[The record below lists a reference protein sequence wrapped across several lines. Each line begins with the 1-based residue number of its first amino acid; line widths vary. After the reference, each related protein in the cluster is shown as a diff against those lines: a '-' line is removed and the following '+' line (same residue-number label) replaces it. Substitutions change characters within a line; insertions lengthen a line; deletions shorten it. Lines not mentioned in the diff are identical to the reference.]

1 MSRFLLNGLTSVF
14 VSLGL
19 SSASH
24 AGLAT
29 GGGYSYQGARRA
41 GAGGY
46 AGTMFASLATF
57 PGAEPKPSKWAR
69 AEATSTKIEQL
80 EIANATAIRELVIID
95 AAVPEKH
102 QIYEKREPG
111 VAFATLRAGEDG
123 LAQLRAILSRYRDLR
138 ALHVFSHAEDGA
150 FYLGDSVVTKVTL
163 SREINTLASL
173 DQAMQ
178 DGADVMFYGCNLAR
192 GAKGEAL
199 LELVSAAAHVDVA
212 ASNDLTGSE
221 RLGGDWDLEIKK
233 GDIDAK
239 PRFDSIAMVDFTA
252 VLPYTGTLGLGSVT
266 PGYANAK
273 SYTIGGTSYT
283 IKFKSGGSGSKDLYN
298 YSAGY
303 IYIGTRDS
311 TQTSSSVY
319 FTSGET
325 FSLNSLYV
333 YHGFGAPTK
342 TIRVTSSKGG
352 TQDSTGPV
360 AASSGATI
368 NFSGAQ
374 WTDITSFTV
383 QYSDNASL
391 DWLKLDNISI
401 ANLQSSMDSDGTLVA
416 SAVVTEPVGL
426 NSTVDTTGEAVDLF
440 DFTLTDGGGGD
451 SLPMTV
457 SQIVINVSGTSTDTE
472 RDNIVWRLNGN
483 DASNVTGV
491 YDGAFDTITFS
502 SLSISVADNTS
513 ETYTVN
519 GYYGTPSG
527 LTEDHTVILSVDGDS
542 DLVVGSSGTQMASG
556 QSAVTNGSG
565 TTLDVTASQLTFSTQ
580 PAGSTSGLAL
590 TTQPVVAATDI
601 FSNVDV
607 DYVSDISLSE
617 SSSGILSGTTTKT
630 PVSGVATFTNVV
642 YTASADQEDFALTA
656 AASGLSDGTSNTVTS
671 DVVATQLRFSTQPAP
686 TSIDSGSSTSFT
698 TVPVVQAVDGSNTLD
713 AGYSTD
719 IVLSVTDP
727 NDSVLD
733 GTVNS
738 MSGTGDGDGSG
749 TTVTLTPSS
758 GSATFTNLAL
768 QYTNGGATDTIALQA
783 ASGGLSSANSSA
795 ITSTINNAP
804 VISNLNGDAVSW
816 AGVGGTVNLDSG
828 GDASGSD
835 TELDALNG
843 GNGDYSGGT
852 LTVQRVG
859 GAVTSDLF
867 GFDTSGAAFTV
878 NGSDLQSSGQS
889 FASFTNANGVLSI
902 TFNSASTTATTALVS
917 NVMSRIT
924 YRNDTPGGD
933 ASVRFTLSDG
943 SKSTTADASVQ
954 SDSIYITNTTDT
966 ASIDQTD
973 GVSFSEAIAIANADA
988 TGTQTLILASALAGQ
1003 TISATSAS
1011 SLAESLTL
1019 DLDSATGATISGGTL
1034 TLGGGVT
1041 LTMNNGSGDTGAI
1054 GTLFAGTGSLSKTG
1068 AGALTLTGVQT
1079 YSGTTT
1085 ISAGALSIASDSN
1098 VGSGQL
1104 VLNGGTLAV
1113 TGSTTINNAINI
1125 AADST
1130 LSVSTDITASGLF
1143 SGSNTLTKTGAAKL
1157 TLTNTG
1163 NEASYSGAMTVSAG
1177 TLSISSDENLSSGV
1191 ITLDSGTLTLS
1202 GATFTVDNSIVLGA
1216 GGGTVGAV
1224 SGAKVLS
1231 GVISGSGSFGKIGGP
1246 ALTLSGANTFSGGA
1260 SVNGVNGLIITDS
1273 SNLGSGNVT
1282 LKLNSL
1288 LSVTGSGVTIAN
1300 NLTMEDNATLSN
1312 ANDITWSGVI
1322 SGSGTLSKSGAGTLT
1337 LSGSQTQ
1344 TGGLNI
1350 TAGSVSIAGDGNLGS
1365 GTLTLDGGS
1374 LIVTGSGITVDNAL
1388 SLGASN
1394 GTISHANA
1402 LTWSGVIS
1410 GSGGLT
1416 KTGAGTL
1423 TLSATNTNT
1432 GSIALSAG
1440 TLDVSGAV
1448 GGAVNVA
1455 SGTTLQGQG
1464 SISGLVTVN
1473 SGATLQIGSSPGDLT
1488 LGNGLTVNSGGAL
1501 VARIN
1506 GTTAGSGY
1514 DQYNVTG
1521 AVTLGG
1527 TLSVLGSYSGSGGDS
1542 FTIISNDASDA
1553 VSGIFNGLSEGDKS
1567 TTLNGVPLT
1576 VSYLGSSGNDVTL
1589 SVIPPTVT
1597 DAKISI
1603 SGASG
1608 TSGAYKIGDTV
1619 TATWDDTGSGDNNG
1633 DITGVNVNFSA
1644 FGGGSSVAASNSA
1657 NTWTATY
1664 IITAGAVDG
1673 TNLNVSVTATD
1684 SDGVSKTTADTTNA
1698 TVDNIA
1704 PTVTSGN
1711 ISLSGGSGTS
1721 GAYKT
1726 GDIVTATW
1734 NNTTGGE
1741 NNSDTISGVSVDFS
1755 AFGGSS
1761 VAASNSSD
1769 TWTATYTIL
1778 AGAVDSTNLNV
1789 SVTAT
1794 DNAGNTKTTSGS
1806 DNVTVDNIAPTLTD
1820 AKVSISGS
1828 SGISG
1833 AYIIGDIVT
1842 ATWDD
1847 TAATGDNNSDTISAV
1862 SVNFTAFGGGA
1873 AVSASNSSDT
1883 WTASYTLVAGAIDSS
1898 NLNIS
1903 VTATDNAGNTAL
1915 VADTSN
1921 ATVDTQAPTVS
1932 SVTSSTANGSY
1943 KAGDAVSI
1951 QILFDQSVIVSGA
1964 PQLQLETGAT
1974 DRNVSYA
1981 SGSGGATLNF
1991 AYTVQ
1996 SGDTSADLDYTGT
2009 GALGLNGGT
2018 IVDDAGNAATLTLA
2032 APGAANSLG
2041 ANKALVIDTTAPSLS
2056 LITPVTTPTSD
2067 NTPDITFST
2076 DEAGALS
2083 LGGSCGTSSSTTIS
2097 STGNHSITLTQTDNS
2112 SALGDGTYSDCT
2124 VTVTDA
2130 VGNASTALAIT
2141 AFTVDTT
2148 APSGHSVSLD
2158 DSTVNASEA
2167 ASQSF
2172 TFASAEVGASY
2183 SYSISSSGG
2192 GTAVTGSGTIASA
2205 SQQVTGLNLS
2215 GLNDGTLTLSV
2226 TLTDPAGNAATAVT
2240 DTATMDKTAPTGHS
2254 VSFDDGVISATE
2266 ATSQSFTFASAEVGA
2281 SYSYSISSSGGGTAV
2296 TGSGSVTG
2304 ANQQIASLDLSGLN
2318 DGTLTLSVTLT
2329 DTAGNAAMAVTDTAT
2344 LDKTAPSGHSV
2355 SFDDSTISS
2364 TEATSQ
2370 SFTFASAEVGA
2381 SYSYS
2386 ISSSGGGT
2394 AVTGSGSVTG
2404 ASQQIASLDLSGLN
2418 DGTLTLSVTLTDT
2431 AGNAATAVTDTATL
2445 DKTAPSGH
2453 SVSFDDSTINATEAA
2468 SQSFTFA
2475 SAEVGASYS
2484 YSISSSGGGT
2494 SVTGSGTVS
2503 SAGQQHTDINV
2514 SGLNDG
2520 TLTLSVTLTDPA
2532 GNAATAVTN
2541 TSTLDKSAPTGHSVS
2556 FDDSVIN
2563 ASEAASQSFTF
2574 ASAEVGASYSYSIS
2588 SAGGGTPVTGSGSIS
2603 SASQQISG
2611 INLSGLSD
2619 GTLTLS
2625 VTLTDAAG
2633 NAATAVTNT
2642 ASLDQT
2648 APSGQSVSFDDSVIN
2663 ASEASSQSITFA
2675 SAEVGASFSYSVS
2688 SSGGGTPVTGSGT
2701 VTSAGQQVSSLNLS
2715 GLNDGTLTLSVT
2727 LTDTAGNAASAVTNT
2742 ATLDQTAPSGH
2753 SVSFDDS
2760 TINASEASSQSFT
2773 FASAEVGASYSYSI
2787 SSSGGGT
2794 AVNGSGTI
2802 ASASQQ
2808 IASLDLSGLAD
2819 GTLTLSVTLT
2829 DTAGNAATAVT
2840 NTAALDATTPSG
2852 HSVSFDDGTINATE
2866 AASQSFTF
2874 ASAEAGATFSYS
2886 IASSGGGANVTG
2898 SGSITS
2904 AAQQV
2909 TGVNVSGLS
2918 DGTLTLSVV
2927 VTDASGNAAT
2937 AVTANATLDATAPT
2951 LAETTAVVTPTSDTT
2966 PNAGFSTTEAGALA
2980 VGGSCGSAAEGAA
2993 PSGTQ
2998 TITLT
3003 GTDNSSAL
3011 ADGTYSDCTL
3021 TVTDAAGNASSALTL
3036 TSFTVDSTAPSG
3048 FSVAFSDTIIN
3059 ASEAS
3064 ASAFAFTSG
3073 ETGAD
3078 YNYSVTSSGGGT
3090 AVTGSGTLS
3099 SASQSIALASLSGL
3113 SDGALTL
3120 SVTLT
3125 DVTGN
3130 VSAAQ
3135 TAAATLDTTAPAPS
3149 LSSTASAPTNAAF
3162 TVAISFGETVS
3173 GFVVSDI
3180 VAGNASLSGF
3190 TDNGGGSYS
3199 VTATPSADGAV
3210 TLDISA
3216 SVAQDTAGNNNA
3228 AATQFS
3234 IVYDGTAPT
3243 PVISSS
3249 ASNPTN
3255 AAFTA
3260 AIAFGESV
3268 SGFAVSDIVASNAS
3282 LSGFTDNSSGNY
3294 SVTVTPTADG
3304 SVTLDIAASAAQD
3317 NAGNNS
3323 AAATQFSLSY
3333 DGSGPTLAS
3342 STPANGAV
3350 DVEYNATLSLTF
3362 DEEVAIGG
3370 GSATQISLYRSADD
3384 ELVEAIEVSS
3394 AQVVISGATVTV
3406 DPTDNFTP
3414 NQGYYVRIGAEALT
3428 DTLGNA
3434 YAGLTSGLSFTVG
3447 NHVPEAA
3454 ADTATTDED
3463 VAVSIKVLD
3472 NDSDL
3477 DSQLNPASVL
3487 VTVASEHGSVSVN
3500 TGSGVITYEPD
3511 ADYNG
3516 ADSFSYTVEDVHG
3529 GISSAALVSITV
3541 EAVNDAPVAVADVS
3555 STNEDTLVTIDVA
3568 ANDTDIDDAVDASTL
3583 ALVAT
3588 PSHGA
3593 AVLNAGKIDYTPA
3606 ADFNGSDSFTYTVK
3620 DESGAL
3626 SNVATVIVNVV
3637 GVNDVPSAANDS
3649 VTTDEDTAVDIAV
3662 LDNDVDVDGSLQAST
3677 VTIIATAS
3685 HGSVSVNTSTG
3696 VIQYEPTA
3704 NFNGSDSFTYI
3715 VKDNE
3720 GAASNIAT
3728 VAITVNSV
3736 NDAPVAVDDAAM
3748 LLEDSAHT
3756 INVLGNDSDVDG
3768 ALQPAT
3774 VEIVDAPLYGS
3785 VSINASTGAISYT
3798 PSTDFSGIDQFTY
3811 RVQDESGAWSNS
3823 AVVALTIEA
3832 LNDAPLANNDSAT
3845 TNEDIAVVIEVLDN
3859 DQDVDGVLDAS
3870 AISIESAPGMG
3881 AVTDNGDGTLTY
3893 TPDANVFGVD
3903 SFEYSVKDDAGD
3915 SSNTAT
3921 VMIAIAPVNDAPMIS
3936 GSPTTSI
3943 LEGQAYS
3950 FTPTLVD
3957 VDSGALTVTATNRPS
3972 WLSLNAAT
3980 GALTGTPA
3988 VGGAGVYSG
3997 IVLSVSDGQASASL
4011 AAFSITVIGDN
4022 DTDGVANDVDT
4033 DDDNDGMSDS
4043 FELLYGFNPFDSNDA
4058 AGDLD
4063 GDTISNYQE
4072 FVDNTNPND
4081 ANDYVDTTPPVVV
4094 APEDITIDAIAL
4106 YTPVTLRQMLG
4117 LASNASD
4124 SDVEAMLAVLA
4135 TDNVDGD
4142 NCCSVRAQGLLN
4154 NTVLLPPGRNLITY
4168 RGVDRKGNA
4177 ATAMQVIN
4185 IRPLVSVNKDQ
4196 ISVEGATVQFRVIL
4210 NGQSPFYPLTVPYVI
4225 DSLSTAS
4232 SSDHNLVDGSVTF
4245 TKSGNIGQTE
4255 VSVSIA
4261 LTADSITENDER
4273 LIIRLDDRTTNAE
4286 DLAGGYDPT
4295 NIYDINA
4302 GAKIR
4307 HVITI
4312 VERNVAPDVTLRL
4325 RQNGV
4330 DAIQVT
4336 PDGGLVT
4343 VVATVTDPNPGDTH
4357 TYNWS
4362 ATDNALVDT
4371 DGNTGNAQLVFSPVS
4386 LASGRYKVQL
4396 TVADASNA
4404 TDEAR
4409 LYFRVVAAL
4418 PTLDPTVDSDGDGVN
4433 DAEEGVADGDDDG
4446 IPDYLDNITATNVL
4460 PEVASE
4466 TSSYLVECDPGVR
4479 CRLGQFAIL
4488 GANGGARLEPEELP
4502 SLPDINTDDLF
4513 EPQGGVFD
4521 FEVHELATLGQSVRV
4536 VLPQDQPLP
4545 ANGVY
4550 RKFQNNNWTTF
4561 VVDANNELHSAP
4573 GNPGYCPPPGDDS
4586 WETGLISGYYCLQL
4600 TIEDG
4605 GPNDADGLV
4614 NAAVED
4620 PGVVAV
4626 DKRTP
4631 SDIDSE
4637 GGGSGGGAINWT
4649 LLLALLG
4656 LSILSRRCLPLRA
4669 SVLAV
4674 FLVVSLGAPDA
4685 SQAADWETMKARLQE
4700 RGYLEF
4706 GAYHVSGS
4714 QEAGEFKRGLENED
4728 VTVSINN
4735 YDVSRYG
4742 YQFLAGYR
4750 YHEHMAAEIGFLDLG
4765 NVKVSMSASA
4775 LTPGALEDAVEKNY
4789 PVSGSGWTLS
4799 NRFFW
4804 PVREKITLSAE
4815 VGLFLWEGDIQLS
4828 GADINPDLKGDT
4840 DPLLGLGLNYR
4851 LHKNIDASVRLKR
4864 AFFDGQ
4870 HADLMGVGVIWRF
4883 KGY

>member
-1 MSRFLLNGLTSVF
+1 MNRFLLNGLTSVF

-19 SSASH
+19 SGASH
-24 AGLAT
+24 AGLGA
-29 GGGYSYQGARRA
+29 GGGYSYQGGRRGSSG
-41 GAGGY
+41 GAY
-46 AGTMFASLATF
+46 AGLLAQGSAAALPVGNALSAGWERT
-57 PGAEPKPSKWAR
+57 PAPR
-69 AEATSTKIEQL
+69 STADEL
-80 EIANATAIRELVIID
+80 ELANATATKELVIID

-102 QIYEKREPG
+102 RIYEQRAAG
-111 VAFATLRAGEDG
+111 VAFEVLREGESG
-123 LAQLRAILSRYRDLR
+123 LAQLTAILSRYRNLE
-138 ALHVFSHAEDGA
+138 ALHIFSHAQDGA
-150 FYLGDSVVTKVTL
+150 LYLGDSVVNKEAL
-163 SREINTLASL
+163 SQEINTLASM
-173 DQAMQ
+173 DRAMK
-178 DGADVMFYGCNLAR
+178 DGADVMFYGCNLAQSE
-192 GAKGEAL
+192 KGEAL

-212 ASNDLTGSE
+212 ASNDLTGAE
-221 RLGGDWDLEIKK
+221 GLGGDWDLEIKK
-233 GDIDAK
+233 GDIK
-239 PRFDSIAMVDFTA
+239 TRPRFDSIAMVDYTSI
-252 VLPYTGTLGLGSVT
+252 LPFSGTLALGNMPT
-266 PGYANAK
+266 GYANAK
-273 SYTIGGTSYT
+273 SYTISGTSYT
-283 IKFKSGGSGSKDLYN
+283 IKVKSGGSGSKDLYN
-298 YSAGY
+298 YNTGY
-303 IYIGTRDS
+303 VYVS
-311 TQTSSSVY
+311 TNTSLQTTTSVY
-319 FTSGET
+319 FTGGET
-325 FSLNSLYV
+325 FSLSSIYI
-333 YHGFGAPTK
+333 YQGFGAPTK
-342 TIRVTSSKGG
+342 TIRITSSKGG
-352 TQDSTGPV
+352 TQDSSGPV
-360 AASSGATI
+360 SASSGTTI
-368 NFSGAQ
+368 SFSGAQ
-374 WTDITSFTV
+374 WTDITSFTI
-383 QYSDNASL
+383 QYADSTTMH
-391 DWLKLDNISI
+391 WVKLDNI
-401 ANLQSSMDSDGTLVA
+401 ALTNLQSGKDSDGTLTA

-426 NSTVDTTGEAVDLF
+426 SSTVDTAGEAVNLF

-451 SLPMTV
+451 GLPMTV
-457 SQIVINVSGTSTDTE
+457 SQVVLNVTGTSSDTE
-472 RDNIVWRLNGN
+472 RGNIIWRLNGN
-483 DASNVTGV
+483 DASFVAGSYN
-491 YDGAFDTITFS
+491 GASDTVTFS
-502 SLSISVADNTS
+502 SLSISVADNSS
-513 ETYTVN
+513 ETYTVS
-519 GYYGTPSG
+519 GYYGTPTG
-527 LTEDHTVILSVDGDS
+527 LTEDHTIILSVDGDS
-542 DLVVGSSGTQMASG
+542 DLVVGASGTQMASG

-565 TTLDVTASQLTFSTQ
+565 TTLDITASKLTFSTQ
-580 PAGSTSGLAL
+580 PAGSTSGSAL

-607 DYVSDISLSE
+607 DYASDISLSE
-617 SSSGILSGTTTKT
+617 SSSGVLSGTTTQT
-630 PVSGVATFTNVV
+630 PVSGVATFTNVA
-642 YTASADQEDFALTA
+642 YTATADQENFALTA
-656 AASGLSDGTSNTVTS
+656 AASGLSDGTSSTVTS
-671 DVVATQLRFSTQPAP
+671 DVVATQLIFSTQPAP

-698 TVPVVQAVDGSNTLD
+698 TVPVVQAVDGSSTLD
-713 AGYSTD
+713 VGYSTD

-727 NDSVLD
+727 NDGVLD

-758 GSATFTNLAL
+758 GSATYTNLAL
-768 QYTNGGATDTIALQA
+768 QYTNGGATDTIALKA
-783 ASGGLSSANSSA
+783 TSGGLSSANSSS
-795 ITSTINNAP
+795 ITSTTNNAP
-804 VISNLNGDAVSW
+804 VISNLNGDSVSW
-816 AGVGGTVNLDSG
+816 AGVGATVNLDSG

-867 GFDTSGAAFTV
+867 GFDTSSGAAFSV
-878 NGSDLQSSGQS
+878 NGSDLQSSGQT

-902 TFNSASTTATTALVS
+902 TFNSSSTAATTALVS
-917 NVMSRIT
+917 DVMSRVT

-943 SKSTTADASVQ
+943 SKSTTADATVQ

-973 GVSFSEAIAIANADA
+973 GVSFSEAIAIANADG
-988 TGTQTLILASALAGQ
+988 TGTQTLILASTMAGQ

-1041 LTMNNGSGDTGAI
+1041 LTMNNGSGDTGSI
-1054 GTLFAGTGSLSKTG
+1054 GTIFAGTGSLSKTG
-1068 AGALTLTGVQT
+1068 AGTLTLTGTQT

-1104 VLNGGTLAV
+1104 VLNGGTLTV
-1113 TGSTTINNAINI
+1113 TGSTTINNAINV

-1130 LSVSTDITASGLF
+1130 FSVSNSVTASGLL
-1143 SGSNTLTKTGAAKL
+1143 SGSNALTKTGASTL
-1157 TLTNTG
+1157 TLSNTG
-1163 NEASYSGAMTVSAG
+1163 NSASFSGAITVSAG
-1177 TLSISSDENLSSGV
+1177 TLAVSSDGNLSSGA
-1191 ITLDSGTLTLS
+1191 ITLDSGTLNLT
-1202 GATFTVDNSIVLGA
+1202 GATFTVDNAISLGA

-1231 GVISGSGSFGKIGGP
+1231 GVISGSGSFAKTGGP
-1246 ALTLSGANTFSGGA
+1246 ALTLSATNTFSGGA
-1260 SVNGVNGLIITDS
+1260 TVSGTNGLSVTDS
-1273 SNLGSGNVT
+1273 SNLGSGSVT
-1282 LKLNSL
+1282 LNSSSL
-1288 LSVTGSGVTIAN
+1288 LTVTGSGVTISN
-1300 NLTMEDNATLSN
+1300 NLVMGGDATLSN

-1322 SGSGTLSKSGAGTLT
+1322 SGSSSLTKSGAGTLT
-1337 LSGSQTQ
+1337 LSGAQTQ
-1344 TGGLNI
+1344 TGGLNV
-1350 TAGSVSIAGDGNLGS
+1350 TAGSVSIAGDSNLGS
-1365 GTLTLDGGS
+1365 DTLTLDGGS
-1374 LIVTGSGITVDNAL
+1374 LIVTGSGVTIDNAL

-1440 TLDVSGAV
+1440 TMDVSGAV
-1448 GGAVNVA
+1448 GGAVSVA
-1455 SGTTLQGQG
+1455 SGTTLQGEG

-1473 SGATLQIGSSPGDLT
+1473 SGGTLQIGSSPGDLT
-1488 LGNGLTVNSGGAL
+1488 LGNGLTVNSGGTL
-1501 VARIN
+1501 VTRIN
-1506 GTTAGSGY
+1506 GTSAGSSY

-1521 AVTLGG
+1521 TVTLGG
-1527 TLSVLGSYSGSGGDS
+1527 TLSVIGSYTGSGGDS
-1542 FTIISNDASDA
+1542 FVIINNDASDA

-1567 TTLNGVPLT
+1567 TTLNGLPLT
-1576 VSYLGSSGNDVTL
+1576 VSYLGSSGNDTTL
-1589 SVIPPTVT
+1589 SIVAPTVT

-1603 SGASG
+1603 SGGSG

-1633 DITGVNVNFSA
+1633 DITGVTVNFSA

-1657 NTWTATY
+1657 NSWTATY
-1664 IITAGAVDG
+1664 LITSGSIDG

-1684 SDGVSKTTADTTNA
+1684 VDGLSKTTSDTTNA
-1698 TVDNIA
+1698 TVDNVA

-1726 GDIVTATW
+1726 GDIVTAIW
-1734 NNTTGGE
+1734 NNTSGGE

-1761 VAASNSSD
+1761 VAASNISN

-1778 AGAVDSTNLNV
+1778 SGAIDATNQNV
-1789 SVTAT
+1789 TVTAT
-1794 DNAGNTKTTSGS
+1794 DNAGNTKATAGA
-1806 DNVTVDNIAPTLTD
+1806 DNVTVDNVAPTLTD
-1820 AKVSISGS
+1820 AKVSISGAT
-1828 SGISG
+1828 GTSG
-1833 AYIIGDIVT
+1833 AYKIGDIVT
-1842 ATWDD
+1842 ATWND
-1847 TAATGDNNSDTISAV
+1847 TAATGDNNSDTISTV
-1862 SVNFTAFGGGA
+1862 TVNFTAFGGGA
-1873 AVSASNSSDT
+1873 SVSASNSSDT
-1883 WTASYTLVAGAIDSS
+1883 WTATYTLVAGAIDSS

-1903 VTATDNAGNTAL
+1903 VTATDNAGNTAF
-1915 VADTSN
+1915 VSDTSN

-1943 KAGDAVSI
+1943 KAGDGVSI
-1951 QILFDQSVIVSGA
+1951 QILFDQSVFVSGT

-1974 DRNVSYA
+1974 DQNVNYA
-1981 SGSGGATLNF
+1981 SGSGGSTLNF

-1996 SGDTSADLDYTGT
+1996 SGDTSTDLDYTGT
-2009 GALGLNGGT
+2009 GALGLNGGS
-2018 IVDDAGNAATLTLA
+2018 IVDDAGNEATLTLA
-2032 APGAANSLG
+2032 TPGATNSLG
-2041 ANKALVIDTTAPSLS
+2041 ANKALVIDTTAPTLS
-2056 LITPVTTPTSD
+2056 LITPVTTPTND
-2067 NTPDITFST
+2067 NTPNITFST

-2083 LGGSCGTSSSTTIS
+2083 LGGSCGTSSSLNLG

-2112 SALGDGTYSDCT
+2112 SALSDGTYSDCT

-2148 APSGHSVSLD
+2148 APSGHSVSFD
-2158 DSTVNASEA
+2158 DGTINASEA

-2192 GTAVTGSGTIASA
+2192 GT
-2205 SQQVTGLNLS
+2205 
-2215 GLNDGTLTLSV
+2215 
-2226 TLTDPAGNAATAVT
+2226 
-2240 DTATMDKTAPTGHS
+2240 
-2254 VSFDDGVISATE
+2254 
-2266 ATSQSFTFASAEVGA
+2266 
-2281 SYSYSISSSGGGTAV
+2281 
-2296 TGSGSVTG
+2296 
-2304 ANQQIASLDLSGLN
+2304 
-2318 DGTLTLSVTLT
+2318 
-2329 DTAGNAAMAVTDTAT
+2329 
-2344 LDKTAPSGHSV
+2344 
-2355 SFDDSTISS
+2355 
-2364 TEATSQ
+2364 
-2370 SFTFASAEVGA
+2370 
-2381 SYSYS
+2381 
-2386 ISSSGGGT
+2386 
-2394 AVTGSGSVTG
+2394 
-2404 ASQQIASLDLSGLN
+2404 
-2418 DGTLTLSVTLTDT
+2418 
-2431 AGNAATAVTDTATL
+2431 
-2445 DKTAPSGH
+2445 
-2453 SVSFDDSTINATEAA
+2453 
-2468 SQSFTFA
+2468 
-2475 SAEVGASYS
+2475 
-2484 YSISSSGGGT
+2484 
-2494 SVTGSGTVS
+2494 TVS
-2503 SAGQQHTDINV
+2503 
-2514 SGLNDG
+2514 
-2520 TLTLSVTLTDPA
+2520 
-2532 GNAATAVTN
+2532 GN
-2541 TSTLDKSAPTGHSVS
+2541 
-2556 FDDSVIN
+2556 
-2563 ASEAASQSFTF
+2563 
-2574 ASAEVGASYSYSIS
+2574 
-2588 SAGGGTPVTGSGSIS
+2588 
-2603 SASQQISG
+2603 
-2611 INLSGLSD
+2611 
-2619 GTLTLS
+2619 
-2625 VTLTDAAG
+2625 
-2633 NAATAVTNT
+2633 
-2642 ASLDQT
+2642 
-2648 APSGQSVSFDDSVIN
+2648 
-2663 ASEASSQSITFA
+2663 
-2675 SAEVGASFSYSVS
+2675 
-2688 SSGGGTPVTGSGT
+2688 
-2701 VTSAGQQVSSLNLS
+2701 
-2715 GLNDGTLTLSVT
+2715 
-2727 LTDTAGNAASAVTNT
+2727 
-2742 ATLDQTAPSGH
+2742 
-2753 SVSFDDS
+2753 
-2760 TINASEASSQSFT
+2760 
-2773 FASAEVGASYSYSI
+2773 
-2787 SSSGGGT
+2787 
-2794 AVNGSGTI
+2794 GTI

-2808 IASLDLSGLAD
+2808 ITSLDLSGLAD
-2819 GTLTLSVTLT
+2819 GTLTLSVILT

-2840 NTAALDATTPSG
+2840 NTAALDTTTPSG

-2874 ASAEAGATFSYS
+2874 ASAEVGATFSYS
-2886 IASSGGGANVTG
+2886 ISSSGGGTNVTG
-2898 SGSITS
+2898 SGSLTS
-2904 AAQQV
+2904 ATQQV

-2951 LAETTAVVTPTSDTT
+2951 LAETTAVLTPTSDTT
-2966 PNAGFSTTEAGALA
+2966 PNVGFSTTEAGTLA
-2980 VGGSCGSAAEGAA
+2980 VGGSCGSAAEGAV

-3003 GTDNSSAL
+3003 GTDNSSVL

-3021 TVTDAAGNASSALTL
+3021 TVTDAAGNASAALTL

-3048 FSVAFSDTIIN
+3048 FSVAFNDTLIN

-3064 ASAFAFTSG
+3064 ASTFVFTSG
-3073 ETGAD
+3073 ETGSE

-3099 SASQSIALASLSGL
+3099 SASQSITLASLSGL
-3113 SDGALTL
+3113 SDGSLTL

-3125 DVTGN
+3125 DVSGN

-3135 TAAATLDTTAPAPS
+3135 TAAATLDSTAPTPS
-3149 LSSTASAPTNAAF
+3149 LSSTASDPTNAAF
-3162 TVAISFGETVS
+3162 TVSISFGESVN

-3180 VAGNASLSGF
+3180 VAGNASLSSF

-3199 VTATPSADGAV
+3199 VTATPSADGTV

-3216 SVAQDTAGNNNA
+3216 SVAQDTAGNANT

-3255 AAFTA
+3255 AAFSAT
-3260 AIAFGESV
+3260 IAFGETV
-3268 SGFAVSDIVASNAS
+3268 SGFAVSDIVAGNAS
-3282 LSGFTDNSSGNY
+3282 LSGFTDNGSGNY

-3317 NAGNNS
+3317 TAGNNS

-3333 DGSGPTLAS
+3333 DGSGPTLSS

-3362 DEEVAIGG
+3362 DEDVATGS

-3384 ELVEAIEVSS
+3384 GLVEAIEVSS
-3394 AQVVISGATVTV
+3394 SQVVISGATVTV

-3447 NHVPEAA
+3447 NHVPEAT

-3463 VAVSIKVLD
+3463 VAVSIKVLN
-3472 NDSDL
+3472 NDTDE
-3477 DSQLNPASVL
+3477 DSQINPASVL
-3487 VTVASEHGSVSVN
+3487 VTAAPSHGVAKVSVAS
-3500 TGSGVITYEPD
+3500 GVVVYEPE

-3529 GISSAALVSITV
+3529 GVSAAALVSITV
-3541 EAVNDAPVAVADVS
+3541 GAVNDAPIAVADVAA
-3555 STNEDTLVTIDVA
+3555 TNTGAPVSIDVA
-3568 ANDTDIDDAVDASTL
+3568 ANDTDIDDAVDATTL
-3583 ALVAT
+3583 TIVAT
-3588 PSHGA
+3588 PSQGA
-3593 AVLNAGKIDYTPA
+3593 AVVNAGKIDYTPVA
-3606 ADFNGSDSFTYTVK
+3606 GFSGSDSFSYTVK
-3620 DESGAL
+3620 DGQGAL
-3626 SNVATVIVNVV
+3626 SNVAIVIVNVNGSNV
-3637 GVNDVPSAANDS
+3637 LPNAADDSA
-3649 VTTDEDTAVDIAV
+3649 TTDEDTAVDIAV
-3662 LDNDVDVDGSLQAST
+3662 LDNDTDSDGVLQAST
-3677 VTIIATAS
+3677 VTLIANAS
-3685 HGSVSVNTSTG
+3685 HGAATVNATTG
-3696 VIQYEPTA
+3696 VIRYEPEENYHGA
-3704 NFNGSDSFTYI
+3704 DSFTYI
-3715 VKDNE
+3715 VKDN
-3720 GAASNIAT
+3720 GGSASNIAT
-3728 VAITVNSV
+3728 VAVTVNSV
-3736 NDAPVAVDDAAM
+3736 NDAPVAKNDAARI
-3748 LLEDSAHT
+3748 LEVSAHA
-3756 INVLGNDSDVDG
+3756 INVLANDMDVDG
-3768 ALQPAT
+3768 VLQPAT
-3774 VEIVDAPLYGS
+3774 VEIVAAPLHG
-3785 VSINASTGAISYT
+3785 VVNINVSTGAVSYT
-3798 PSTDFSGIDQFTY
+3798 PSSTFSGTDQFQY
-3811 RVQDESGAWSNS
+3811 RVKDDSDALSNT
-3823 AVVALTIEA
+3823 ATVTLTTGS

-3845 TNEDIAVVIEVLDN
+3845 TNEDTAVVIEVLDN

-3870 AISIESAPGMG
+3870 AISIESAPGKG

-3893 TPDANVFGVD
+3893 TPNANVFGSD

-3915 SSNTAT
+3915 SSNKAT
-3921 VMIAIAPVNDAPMIS
+3921 VTIAIAPVNDAPTIS
-3936 GSPTTSI
+3936 GTATASI

-3972 WLSLNAAT
+3972 WLSLNATT

-3988 VGGAGVYSG
+3988 VGSAGVYSG
-3997 IVLSVSDGQASASL
+3997 IVLSISDGQASASL

-4043 FELLYGFNPFDSNDA
+4043 FELLYGFNPFDSSDA

-4081 ANDYVDTTPPVVV
+4081 ANDYVDITPPVVV

-4106 YTPVTLRQMLG
+4106 YTPVTLRKMLG
-4117 LASNASD
+4117 LSSNASD
-4124 SDVEAMLAVLA
+4124 ADVEAMLAVLA

-4142 NCCSVRAQGLLN
+4142 DCCSVRAQGLLN

-4177 ATAMQVIN
+4177 ATATQVVN

-4210 NGQSPFYPLTVPYVI
+4210 NGQSPFYPLTIPYVI

-4255 VSVSIA
+4255 ASVSIA

-4330 DAIQVT
+4330 DTIQVT
-4336 PDGGLVT
+4336 PDGGPVT

-4371 DGNTGNAQLVFSPVS
+4371 DGNASNAQLVFSPAS
-4386 LASGRYKVQL
+4386 LASGRYKAQL

-4404 TDEAR
+4404 TDEAK

-4418 PTLDPTVDSDGDGVN
+4418 PTLDPTVDTDGDGVN

-4488 GANGGARLEPEELP
+4488 GSNGGARLEPEELQT
-4502 SLPDINTDDLF
+4502 LPDINTDDLF

-4521 FEVHELATLGQSVRV
+4521 FEVHDLATLGQSVRV
-4536 VLPQDQPLP
+4536 VLPQDEPLP
-4545 ANGVY
+4545 EGGVY

-4561 VVDANNELHSAP
+4561 VVDANNELHSAL

-4586 WETGLISGYYCLQL
+4586 WEVGLISGYYCLQL

-4656 LSILSRRCLPLRA
+4656 LSILSRRYLQLRA
-4669 SVLAV
+4669 SVLAA
-4674 FLVVSLGAPDA
+4674 FLMVSLGAPDV
-4685 SQAADWETMKARLQE
+4685 SQAADWEAMKGRLMD

-4706 GAYHVSGS
+4706 GAYHASGS
-4714 QEAGEFKRGLENED
+4714 QEAGEFKRGLESED

-4750 YHEHMAAEIGFLDLG
+4750 YHPYMAAEIGFLDLG

-4775 LTPGALEDAVEKNY
+4775 LTSEALKNAVEKHY

-4799 NRFFW
+4799 NRFLW
-4804 PVREKITLSAE
+4804 PVREQITLSAE

-4840 DPLLGLGLNYR
+4840 DPILGLGLNYR
-4851 LHKNIDASVRLKR
+4851 LHKNIDASIRLKR

-4870 HADLMGVGVIWRF
+4870 HVDLMGVGAVWRF

>member
-1 MSRFLLNGLTSVF
+1 MNRFLLNGLTSVF

-19 SSASH
+19 SGASH
-24 AGLAT
+24 AGLGA
-29 GGGYSYQGARRA
+29 GGGYSYQGGRRGSSG
-41 GAGGY
+41 GAY
-46 AGTMFASLATF
+46 AGLLAQGSAAALPVGNALSAGWERT
-57 PGAEPKPSKWAR
+57 PAPR
-69 AEATSTKIEQL
+69 STADEL
-80 EIANATAIRELVIID
+80 ELANATATKELVIID

-102 QIYEKREPG
+102 RIYEQRAAG
-111 VAFATLRAGEDG
+111 VAFEVLREGESG
-123 LAQLRAILSRYRDLR
+123 LAQLTAILSRYRNLE
-138 ALHVFSHAEDGA
+138 ALHIFSHAQDGA
-150 FYLGDSVVTKVTL
+150 LYLGDSVVNKEAL
-163 SREINTLASL
+163 SQEINTLASM
-173 DQAMQ
+173 DRAMK
-178 DGADVMFYGCNLAR
+178 DGADVMFYGCNLAQSE
-192 GAKGEAL
+192 KGEAL

-212 ASNDLTGSE
+212 ASNDLTGAE
-221 RLGGDWDLEIKK
+221 GLGGDWDLEIKK
-233 GDIDAK
+233 GDIK
-239 PRFDSIAMVDFTA
+239 TRPRFDSIAMVDYTSI
-252 VLPYTGTLGLGSVT
+252 LPFSGTLALGNMPT
-266 PGYANAK
+266 GYANAK
-273 SYTIGGTSYT
+273 SYTISGTSYT
-283 IKFKSGGSGSKDLYN
+283 IKVKSGGSGSKDLYN
-298 YSAGY
+298 YNTGY
-303 IYIGTRDS
+303 VYVS
-311 TQTSSSVY
+311 TNTSLQTTTSVY
-319 FTSGET
+319 FTGGET
-325 FSLNSLYV
+325 FSLSSIYI
-333 YHGFGAPTK
+333 YQGFGAPTK
-342 TIRVTSSKGG
+342 TIRITSSKGG
-352 TQDSTGPV
+352 TQDSSGPV
-360 AASSGATI
+360 SASSGTTI
-368 NFSGAQ
+368 SFSGAQ
-374 WTDITSFTV
+374 WTDITSFTI
-383 QYSDNASL
+383 QYADSTTMH
-391 DWLKLDNISI
+391 WVKLDNI
-401 ANLQSSMDSDGTLVA
+401 ALTNLQSGKDSDGTLTA

-426 NSTVDTTGEAVDLF
+426 SSTVDTAGEAVNLF

-451 SLPMTV
+451 GLPMTV
-457 SQIVINVSGTSTDTE
+457 SQVVLNVTGTSSDTE
-472 RDNIVWRLNGN
+472 RGNIIWRLNGN
-483 DASNVTGV
+483 DASFVAGSYN
-491 YDGAFDTITFS
+491 GASDTVTFS
-502 SLSISVADNTS
+502 SLSISVADNSS
-513 ETYTVN
+513 ETYTVS
-519 GYYGTPSG
+519 GYYGTPTG
-527 LTEDHTVILSVDGDS
+527 LTEDHTIILSVDGDS
-542 DLVVGSSGTQMASG
+542 DLVVGASGTQMASG

-565 TTLDVTASQLTFSTQ
+565 TTLDIVASQLTFSTQ
-580 PAGSTSGLAL
+580 PAGSTSGSAL

-607 DYVSDISLSE
+607 DYASDISLSE
-617 SSSGILSGTTTKT
+617 SSSGVLSGTTTKT
-630 PVSGVATFTNVV
+630 PVIGVATFTNVA
-642 YTASADQEDFALTA
+642 YTATADQENFALTA
-656 AASGLSDGTSNTVTS
+656 TASGLSNGTSNTVTS
-671 DVVATQLRFSTQPAP
+671 DVVATQLIFSTQPAP

-698 TVPVVQAVDGSNTLD
+698 TVPVVQAVDGSSTLD
-713 AGYSTD
+713 VGYSTN
-719 IVLSVTDP
+719 IALSVTDP
-727 NDSVLD
+727 NDGVLD

-758 GSATFTNLAL
+758 GSATYTNLAL
-768 QYTNGGATDTIALQA
+768 QYTNGGATDTIALKA
-783 ASGGLSSANSSA
+783 TSGGLSSANSSS

-804 VISNLNGDAVSW
+804 VISNLNGDSVSW

-867 GFDTSGAAFTV
+867 GFNTSGAAFTV
-878 NGSDLQSSGQS
+878 NGSDLQSLGQS

-902 TFNSASTTATTALVS
+902 TFNSSSTTATTALVS

-924 YRNDTPGGD
+924 YRNDTPGGN
-933 ASVRFTLSDG
+933 AAIRFTLSDG
-943 SKSTTADASVQ
+943 SKSTTADATVQ

-966 ASIDQTD
+966 ASIDQTN
-973 GVSFSEAIAIANADA
+973 GVSFSEAIAIANADV
-988 TGTQTLILASALAGQ
+988 TGTQTLILASTMAGQ

-1041 LTMNNGSGDTGAI
+1041 LTMNNGSGDTGSI
-1054 GTLFAGTGSLSKTG
+1054 GTIFAGTGSLSKTG
-1068 AGALTLTGVQT
+1068 AGTLTLTGIQT
-1079 YSGTTT
+1079 YSGATT
-1085 ISAGALSIASDSN
+1085 ISVGALSIASDSN

-1104 VLNGGTLAV
+1104 VLNGGTLDV
-1113 TGSTTINNAINI
+1113 TGSTTINNAINV

-1130 LSVSTDITASGLF
+1130 FSVSSSVTASGLL
-1143 SGSNTLTKTGAAKL
+1143 SGSNALTKIGASTLTL
-1157 TLTNTG
+1157 SNTG
-1163 NEASYSGAMTVSAG
+1163 NSASFSGAITVSAG
-1177 TLSISSDENLSSGV
+1177 TLAISSDANLSSSA
-1191 ITLDSGTLTLS
+1191 ITLDSGSLNLT

-1216 GGGTVGAV
+1216 GGGTVTALG
-1224 SGAKVLS
+1224 GAKVLS
-1231 GVISGSGSFGKIGGP
+1231 GVVSGSGSFSKTGGP
-1246 ALTLSGANTFSGGA
+1246 ALTLSGVNTFSGGA
-1260 SVNGVNGLIITDS
+1260 SINGTNGLIVTDS

-1300 NLTMEDNATLSN
+1300 NLTMEDSATLSN
-1312 ANDITWSGVI
+1312 ANNITWSGVI
-1322 SGSGTLSKSGAGTLT
+1322 SGSGSLTKSGAGTLT

-1344 TGGLNI
+1344 TGGLNV

-1374 LIVTGSGITVDNAL
+1374 LIVTGSGVTIDNAL

-1440 TLDVSGAV
+1440 TMDVSGAV
-1448 GGAVNVA
+1448 GGAVSVA
-1455 SGTTLQGQG
+1455 SGTTLQGEG

-1488 LGNGLTVNSGGAL
+1488 LGNGLTVNSGGTL
-1501 VARIN
+1501 VTRIN
-1506 GTTAGSGY
+1506 GTTAGSSY

-1521 AVTLGG
+1521 TVTLGG
-1527 TLSVLGSYSGSGGDS
+1527 TLSVIGSYTGSGGES
-1542 FTIISNDASDA
+1542 FVIISNDASDA

-1567 TTLNGVPLT
+1567 TTLNGLPLT
-1576 VSYLGSSGNDVTL
+1576 VSYLGSSGNDVAL
-1589 SVIPPTVT
+1589 SIVAPTVT

-1603 SGASG
+1603 SGGSG

-1619 TATWDDTGSGDNNG
+1619 TAIWDDTGSGDNNG

-1664 IITAGAVDG
+1664 LITSGSIDG

-1684 SDGVSKTTADTTNA
+1684 VDGLSKTTADTTGA
-1698 TVDNIA
+1698 TVDNVA
-1704 PTVTSGN
+1704 PSVTSGN

-1734 NNTTGGE
+1734 NNTSGGE
-1741 NNSDTISGVSVDFS
+1741 NNSDTISSVSVDFS

-1778 AGAVDSTNLNV
+1778 SGAIDATNQNV
-1789 SVTAT
+1789 TVTAT
-1794 DNAGNTKTTSGS
+1794 DNAGNTKATAGA
-1806 DNVTVDNIAPTLTD
+1806 DNVTVDNVAPTLTD
-1820 AKVSISGS
+1820 AKVSISGAT
-1828 SGISG
+1828 GTSG
-1833 AYIIGDIVT
+1833 AYKIGDIVT
-1842 ATWDD
+1842 ATWND
-1847 TAATGDNNSDTISAV
+1847 TAATGDNNSDTISTV
-1862 SVNFTAFGGGA
+1862 TVNFTAFGGGA
-1873 AVSASNSSDT
+1873 PVSASNSSDT
-1883 WTASYTLVAGAIDSS
+1883 WTATYTLVAGAIDSS

-1903 VTATDNAGNTAL
+1903 VTATDNAGNTAF
-1915 VADTSN
+1915 VSDTSN

-1932 SVTSSTANGSY
+1932 SVTSSTGNGSY
-1943 KAGDAVSI
+1943 KAGDGVSI
-1951 QILFDQSVIVSGA
+1951 QILFDQSVFVSGT

-1974 DRNVSYA
+1974 DQNVNYA
-1981 SGSGGATLNF
+1981 SGSGGSTLNF

-1996 SGDTSADLDYTGT
+1996 SGDTSTDLDYTGT
-2009 GALGLNGGT
+2009 GALGLNGGS
-2018 IVDDAGNAATLTLA
+2018 IVDDAGNEATLTLA
-2032 APGAANSLG
+2032 VPGATNSLG
-2041 ANKALVIDTTAPSLS
+2041 ANKALVIDTTAPTLS
-2056 LITPVTTPTSD
+2056 LITPVTTPTND
-2067 NTPDITFST
+2067 NTPNITFST

-2083 LGGSCGTSSSTTIS
+2083 LGGSCGTSSSLTIG

-2112 SALGDGTYSDCT
+2112 SALSDGTYSDCT

-2130 VGNASTALAIT
+2130 VGNASTALAVT

-2148 APSGHSVSLD
+2148 APSGHSVSFD
-2158 DSTVNASEA
+2158 DSTINASEA

-2192 GTAVTGSGTIASA
+2192 GTTVTGNGTITSA
-2205 SQQVTGLNLS
+2205 SQQVSGLNLS

-2240 DTATMDKTAPTGHS
+2240 NTT
-2254 VSFDDGVISATE
+2254 
-2266 ATSQSFTFASAEVGA
+2266 
-2281 SYSYSISSSGGGTAV
+2281 
-2296 TGSGSVTG
+2296 
-2304 ANQQIASLDLSGLN
+2304 
-2318 DGTLTLSVTLT
+2318 
-2329 DTAGNAAMAVTDTAT
+2329 T
-2344 LDKTAPSGHSV
+2344 LDKTAP
-2355 SFDDSTISS
+2355 
-2364 TEATSQ
+2364 A
-2370 SFTFASAEVGA
+2370 
-2381 SYSYS
+2381 
-2386 ISSSGGGT
+2386 
-2394 AVTGSGSVTG
+2394 
-2404 ASQQIASLDLSGLN
+2404 
-2418 DGTLTLSVTLTDT
+2418 
-2431 AGNAATAVTDTATL
+2431 
-2445 DKTAPSGH
+2445 
-2453 SVSFDDSTINATEAA
+2453 
-2468 SQSFTFA
+2468 
-2475 SAEVGASYS
+2475 
-2484 YSISSSGGGT
+2484 
-2494 SVTGSGTVS
+2494 
-2503 SAGQQHTDINV
+2503 
-2514 SGLNDG
+2514 
-2520 TLTLSVTLTDPA
+2520 
-2532 GNAATAVTN
+2532 
-2541 TSTLDKSAPTGHSVS
+2541 GHSVS

-2563 ASEAASQSFTF
+2563 ASEASSQSFTF
-2574 ASAEVGASYSYSIS
+2574 ASAEVGAGYSYSIT
-2588 SAGGGTPVTGSGSIS
+2588 SAGGGTPVTGSGSVS
-2603 SASQQISG
+2603 SANQQISG
-2611 INLSGLSD
+2611 VNLSGLSD

-2642 ASLDQT
+2642 TSLDQT
-2648 APSGQSVSFDDSVIN
+2648 APSGQSVSFDDSVIS
-2663 ASEASSQSITFA
+2663 ASEAVSQSFTFA
-2675 SAEVGASFSYSVS
+2675 NAEVGASFSYSVS

-2715 GLNDGTLTLSVT
+2715 GLNDGALTLSVT
-2727 LTDTAGNAASAVTNT
+2727 LSDTAGNAASAVTNT

-2760 TINASEASSQSFT
+2760 TINASEVASQSFT

-2794 AVNGSGTI
+2794 TVTGNGTI

-2808 IASLDLSGLAD
+2808 ITSLDLSGLAD
-2819 GTLTLSVTLT
+2819 GTLTLSVILT
-2829 DTAGNAATAVT
+2829 DTSGNAATAVT
-2840 NTAALDATTPSG
+2840 NTAALDTTTPSG
-2852 HSVSFDDGTINATE
+2852 HSVSFDDGAINATE

-2874 ASAEAGATFSYS
+2874 ASAEVGATFSYS
-2886 IASSGGGANVTG
+2886 ISSSGGGTNVTG
-2898 SGSITS
+2898 SGSLTS
-2904 AAQQV
+2904 ATQQV

-2951 LAETTAVVTPTSDTT
+2951 LAETTAVLTPTSDTT
-2966 PNAGFSTTEAGALA
+2966 PNVGFSTTEAGTLA
-2980 VGGSCGSAAEGAA
+2980 VGGSCGSAAEGAV

-3003 GTDNSSAL
+3003 GTDNSSVL

-3021 TVTDAAGNASSALTL
+3021 TVTDAAGNASAALTL

-3048 FSVAFSDTIIN
+3048 FSVAFNDTLIN

-3064 ASAFAFTSG
+3064 ASTFVFTSG
-3073 ETGAD
+3073 ETGSE

-3099 SASQSIALASLSGL
+3099 SASQSITLASLSGL
-3113 SDGALTL
+3113 SDGSLTL

-3125 DVTGN
+3125 DVSGN

-3135 TAAATLDTTAPAPS
+3135 TAAATLDATAPTPS
-3149 LSSTASAPTNAAF
+3149 LSSTASDPTNAAF
-3162 TVAISFGETVS
+3162 TVSISFGETVS

-3180 VAGNASLSGF
+3180 VAGNASLSSF

-3199 VTATPSADGAV
+3199 VTATPSADGTV

-3216 SVAQDTAGNNNA
+3216 SVAQDTAGNANA

-3243 PVISSS
+3243 PVISSF

-3255 AAFTA
+3255 AAFSAT
-3260 AIAFGESV
+3260 IAFGETV
-3268 SGFAVSDIVASNAS
+3268 SGFAVSDIVAGNAS
-3282 LSGFTDNSSGNY
+3282 LSGFTDNGSGNY

-3317 NAGNNS
+3317 TAGNNS

-3333 DGSGPTLAS
+3333 DGSGPTLSS

-3362 DEEVAIGG
+3362 DEDVATGS

-3394 AQVVISGATVTV
+3394 SQVVISGATVTV

-3447 NHVPEAA
+3447 NHVPDAA

-3463 VAVSIKVLD
+3463 VAVSIKVLN
-3472 NDSDL
+3472 NDTDV
-3477 DSQLNPASVL
+3477 DSQINPASVL
-3487 VTVASEHGSVSVN
+3487 VTAAPSHGVAKVSVAS
-3500 TGSGVITYEPD
+3500 GVVVYEPE

-3529 GISSAALVSITV
+3529 GVSAAALVSITV
-3541 EAVNDAPVAVADVS
+3541 GAVNDAPIAVADVAA
-3555 STNEDTLVTIDVA
+3555 TNTGAPVSIDVA
-3568 ANDTDIDDAVDASTL
+3568 ANDTDIDDAVDATTL
-3583 ALVAT
+3583 TIVAT
-3588 PSHGA
+3588 PSQGA
-3593 AVLNAGKIDYTPA
+3593 AVVNAGKIDYTPVA
-3606 ADFNGSDSFTYTVK
+3606 GFSGSDSFSYTVK
-3620 DESGAL
+3620 DGQGAL
-3626 SNVATVIVNVV
+3626 SNVAIVIVNVNGSNV
-3637 GVNDVPSAANDS
+3637 LPNAANDS
-3649 VTTDEDTAVDIAV
+3649 ATTDEDTAVDIAV
-3662 LDNDVDVDGSLQAST
+3662 LDNDTDSDGVLQAST
-3677 VTIIATAS
+3677 VTLIANAS
-3685 HGSVSVNTSTG
+3685 HGAATVNATTG
-3696 VIQYEPTA
+3696 VIRYEPEENYHGA
-3704 NFNGSDSFTYI
+3704 DSFTYI
-3715 VKDNE
+3715 VKDN
-3720 GAASNIAT
+3720 GGSASNIAT
-3728 VAITVNSV
+3728 VAVTVNSV
-3736 NDAPVAVDDAAM
+3736 NDAPVAKNDAARI
-3748 LLEDSAHT
+3748 LEVSAHA
-3756 INVLGNDSDVDG
+3756 INVLANDMDVDG
-3768 ALQPAT
+3768 VLQSAT
-3774 VEIVDAPLYGS
+3774 VEIVAAPLHG
-3785 VSINASTGAISYT
+3785 VVNINVSTGAVSYT
-3798 PSTDFSGIDQFTY
+3798 PSSTFSGTDQFQY
-3811 RVQDESGAWSNS
+3811 RVKDDSDALSNT
-3823 AVVALTIEA
+3823 ATVTLTTGS

-3845 TNEDIAVVIEVLDN
+3845 TNEDAAVVIEILDN

-3870 AISIESAPGMG
+3870 AISIESAAGKG

-3893 TPDANVFGVD
+3893 TPDANVFGSD

-3921 VMIAIAPVNDAPMIS
+3921 VTIAIAPVNDAPTIS
-3936 GSPTTSI
+3936 GTATASI

-3972 WLSLNAAT
+3972 WLSLNATT

-3988 VGGAGVYSG
+3988 VGSAGVYSG

-4043 FELLYGFNPFDSNDA
+4043 FELLYGFNPFDSSDA

-4081 ANDYVDTTPPVVV
+4081 ANDYVDITPPVVV

-4135 TDNVDGD
+4135 TDNVDGAD
-4142 NCCSVRAQGLLN
+4142 CCSVRAQGLLN
-4154 NTVLLPPGRNLITY
+4154 NTALLPPGRNLITY

-4177 ATAMQVIN
+4177 ATATQVVN

-4210 NGQSPFYPLTVPYVI
+4210 NGQSPFYPLTIPYVI

-4245 TKSGNIGQTE
+4245 TKSGNLGQTE
-4255 VSVSIA
+4255 ASVSIT

-4330 DAIQVT
+4330 DTIQVT
-4336 PDGGLVT
+4336 PDGGPVT

-4362 ATDNALVDT
+4362 ATDNSLVDT
-4371 DGNTGNAQLVFSPVS
+4371 DGNASNAQLVFSPAS

-4404 TDEAR
+4404 TDEAK

-4488 GANGGARLEPEELP
+4488 GSNGGARLEPEELQT
-4502 SLPDINTDDLF
+4502 LPDINTDDLF

-4521 FEVHELATLGQSVRV
+4521 FEVHDLATLGQSVRV
-4536 VLPQDQPLP
+4536 VLPQDEPLP
-4545 ANGVY
+4545 EGGVY

-4586 WETGLISGYYCLQL
+4586 WEVGLISGYYCLQL

-4656 LSILSRRCLPLRA
+4656 LSILSRRYLQLRA
-4669 SVLAV
+4669 SVLAA
-4674 FLVVSLGAPDA
+4674 FLMVSLGAPDV
-4685 SQAADWETMKARLQE
+4685 SQAADWEAMKTRLMD

-4706 GAYHVSGS
+4706 GAYHASGS
-4714 QEAGEFKRGLENED
+4714 QEAGEFKRGLESED

-4750 YHEHMAAEIGFLDLG
+4750 YHPYMAAEIGFLDLG

-4775 LTPGALEDAVEKNY
+4775 LTSEALKNAVEKHY

-4799 NRFFW
+4799 NRFLW
-4804 PVREKITLSAE
+4804 PVREQITLSAE

-4840 DPLLGLGLNYR
+4840 DPILGLGLNYR
-4851 LHKNIDASVRLKR
+4851 LHKNIDASIRLKR

-4870 HADLMGVGVIWRF
+4870 HVDLLGVGAVWRF